1 MQSFDRITWRKD
13 SLPDLAVEGR
23 VKLKRLHCVTRTWMV
38 CAGFDILTGL
48 SLKIALLQDVTTCSL
63 VEICDVKNVTKY
75 LPHVTV

>member
-1 MQSFDRITWRKD
+1 
-13 SLPDLAVEGR
+13 
-23 VKLKRLHCVTRTWMV
+23 MV